1 VPTMAARSLVADLRI
16 LYEVS
21 SSSEYL
27 IECEYCVDFEV
38 LIEPTRQVLHHLHHH
53 LRHRP
58 SPRLRHH
65 HRRRN
70 SRKDRY
76 SKSLYRYRN
85 MYNILDH
92 T

>member
-1 VPTMAARSLVADLRI
+1 VADLRI

-27 IECEYCVDFEV
+27 IECEYCVNFEV
-38 LIEPTRQVLHHLHHH
+38 LIERTRQVLHHLHLH
-53 LRHRP
+53 LRHPP

-70 SRKDRY
+70 SRKD
-76 SKSLYRYRN
+76 SCSESLCRCRDMCN
-85 MYNILDH
+85 LLDH